1 MPDSKKLQLLLDI
14 LKWVVAE
21 QFSPVLQ
28 EADLCVCVCVWER
41 ERVCMCGCERESVC
55 VCVFTC
61 IIVQLARWQ

>member
-28 EADLCVCVCVWER
+28 EADLCVCVCVR
-41 ERVCMCGCERESVC
+41 ERESVYVWLWERECMCLC
-55 VCVFTC
+55 VYMYNCTVS
-61 IIVQLARWQ
+61 